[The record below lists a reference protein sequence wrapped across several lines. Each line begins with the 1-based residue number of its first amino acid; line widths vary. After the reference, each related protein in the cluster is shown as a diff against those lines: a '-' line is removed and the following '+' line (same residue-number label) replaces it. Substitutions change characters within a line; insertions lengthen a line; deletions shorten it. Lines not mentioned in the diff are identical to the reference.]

1 MWNSFWVSVRRVSV
15 CLDVLK
21 KTSRKFEATVVY
33 TEVLASVNFLAVLS
47 HKPWLAQKSMLLH
60 ITDFMKFWDTLSY
73 RLTVAPLVQHHS
85 VDTYKTI
92 INFSHLCPA
101 VVFYII
107 NTVSFRSRSI
117 TCQVFILRG
126 SNKNLYFKRNLYS
139 DVVSYLQDTSIKQD
153 ITWYETL
160 PIYAQQYQR
169 GLMMLTPLN
178 LLKVLLKLFPRYS
191 SRVMKEQFNSKRLRL
206 FFFNIEIL
214 SQFKLSKNPKQ
225 KTVPLAI
232 FLYQ

>member
-1 MWNSFWVSVRRVSV
+1 MWNSFWVSLRRISV
-15 CLDVLK
+15 CLVVLK
-21 KTSRKFEATVVY
+21 KASCKYEVTFVY
-33 TEVLASVNFLAVLS
+33 TEVLTSVNFLALLS
-47 HKPWLAQKSMLLH
+47 HRSWLAQKSMLLH
-60 ITDFMKFWDTLSY
+60 ITDFMKFWDALSY

-101 VVFYII
+101 VVSYII

-126 SNKNLYFKRNLYS
+126 SNENLYFKRNLCS

-160 PIYAQQYQR
+160 PIYASQYQR
-169 GLMMLTPLN
+169 PDAQTSEFIESIV
-178 LLKVLLKLFPRYS
+178 KAFSVLECYERIVQVQKI
-191 SRVMKEQFNSKRLRL
+191 
-206 FFFNIEIL
+206 FFF
-214 SQFKLSKNPKQ
+214 
-225 KTVPLAI
+225 I
-232 FLYQ
+232 F